1 MVRDAEDTRANRLL
15 EFYTARAGVFLVP
28 DPPHPGQAWRMTV
41 SHIEQML
48 GFQVGHASQHDFCAL
63 YVYLPGPTWGP
74 TLDGFQTMSQAE
86 PGHSLS

>member
-15 EFYTARAGVFLVP
+15 EFYTARAAVFLVP

-41 SHIEQML
+41 SHIEHML
-48 GFQVGHASQHDFCAL
+48 GFQVGHVSQRDFACFNFI
-63 YVYLPGPTWGP
+63 YRGPRGADP
-74 TLDGFQTMSQAE
+74 DGIQTVSQAE